1 MHISSVTKECCHSL
15 LKDWYNLNGKGWNR
29 FTASNFF
36 IFPLSLLMFLLL
48 GLNLLGLSVF
58 LNFGLFVFL
67 FFWRFLLFIFGR
79 YFFGRFLV
87 SFIMHRNSLDEVFP
101 ADSIVLH
108 VVEAELQSRQ
118 VFVGD
123 MEAAVFADP
132 VRESVD
138 CDVAQIVFIHV
149 GE

>member
-1 MHISSVTKECCHSL
+1 
-15 LKDWYNLNGKGWNR
+15 
-29 FTASNFF
+29 
-36 IFPLSLLMFLLL
+36 MFLLL

-67 FFWRFLLFIFGR
+67 FFWRFLLFIL
-79 YFFGRFLV
+79 GRFFV
-87 SFIMHRNSLDEVFP
+87 SFIMHRNCLDEVFP

-108 VVEAELQSRQ
+108 VIEAELQSRQ
-118 VFVGD
+118 VFVSD